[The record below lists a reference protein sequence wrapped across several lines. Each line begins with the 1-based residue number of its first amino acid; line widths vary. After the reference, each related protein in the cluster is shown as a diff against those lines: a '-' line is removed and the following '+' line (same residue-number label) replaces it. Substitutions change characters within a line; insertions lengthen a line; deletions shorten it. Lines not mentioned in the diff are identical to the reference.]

1 MKNNG
6 LMKKNV
12 LKLNTDKNA
21 GKKNHNQ
28 SYHDLTL
35 DLSKDNEIIKN
46 SPGGLF
52 DKSIVNGI
60 ETMDSIFKMKEK
72 ELLNNSNRLQFDSN
86 KTNTSIGSVRMNGIL
101 NTTNREDITVDNE
114 INYPVSNELNEA
126 VIIEKSKCCWK
137 KILFI
142 LLIIII
148 AFVIFIFGGF
158 LTYVLILKNQQKNT
172 NKNNNHNNHNN
183 SSINLNQGK

>member
-1 MKNNG
+1 
-6 LMKKNV
+6 MKKNV
-12 LKLNTDKNA
+12 LKLNSNKNA

-60 ETMDSIFKMKEK
+60 ENMDSIFKMKEK

-114 INYPVSNELNEA
+114 INYPVPNELNEA
-126 VIIEKSKCCWK
+126 VIIEKRKCCWK
-137 KILFI
+137 KILLI

-148 AFVIFIFGGF
+148 AFIIFIFGGF
-158 LTYVLILKNQQKNT
+158 LTFVLIFKNQQKNT

-183 SSINLNQGK
+183 SSTDLNHGK

>member
-6 LMKKNV
+6 LMKKKV
-12 LKLNTDKNA
+12 LKLNTNKNA

-86 KTNTSIGSVRMNGIL
+86 KTNISIGSVRMNGIL
-101 NTTNREDITVDNE
+101 NTTNREDITVNNE
-114 INYPVSNELNEA
+114 ISYPVSNELNDA
-126 VIIEKSKCCWK
+126 VIIEQSKCCWK
-137 KILFI
+137 KILLI
-142 LLIIII
+142 LLILII
-148 AFVIFIFGGF
+148 AFIIFIFGGF
-158 LTYVLILKNQQKNT
+158 LTYILILKNQKNNI
-172 NKNNNHNNHNN
+172 NKNNNHNN
-183 SSINLNQGK
+183 SSININQGK

>member
-1 MKNNG
+1 MKNNV

-12 LKLNTDKNA
+12 LKLNSNKNA

-114 INYPVSNELNEA
+114 INYPVPNELNEA
-126 VIIEKSKCCWK
+126 VIIEKKKCCWK
-137 KILFI
+137 KILLI

-148 AFVIFIFGGF
+148 AFIIFIFGGF
-158 LTYVLILKNQQKNT
+158 LTFVLILKNQKKNT
-172 NKNNNHNNHNN
+172 NKNNNNHNK
-183 SSINLNQGK
+183 SSTDLIHGI